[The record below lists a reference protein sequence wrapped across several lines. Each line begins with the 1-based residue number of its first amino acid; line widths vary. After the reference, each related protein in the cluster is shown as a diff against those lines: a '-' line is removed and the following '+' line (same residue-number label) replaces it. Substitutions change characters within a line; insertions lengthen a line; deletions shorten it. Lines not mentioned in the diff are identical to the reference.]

1 MNIDCLT
8 MTDAAILK
16 ELGIR
21 IASLRLQKNLRQI
34 DVSKQSGLSL
44 DTVKRLEKGQG
55 KLSSLVSVLR
65 ALNAL
70 YVLNNFIPPVSL
82 DPISI
87 AKMKGKV
94 RQRGRGR
101 K

>member
-8 MTDAAILK
+8 MTDAAILN
-16 ELGIR
+16 ELGAR
-21 IASLRLQKNLRQI
+21 IASLRLQTNLRQI
-34 DVSKQSGLSL
+34 DVSEQSGLSL
-44 DTVKRLEKGQG
+44 DTIKRLEKGQG

-65 ALNAL
+65 VLHALGAL
-70 YVLNNFIPPVSL
+70 DNFIPPVSL